1 MTDLNTKLGEL
12 LKEVEDEMDDL
23 GLYAMELNFT
33 NHMQGLEDGVN
44 KLAFRKLQIEKWL
57 ITSIMERNYWKSQRL
72 LTLFC
77 NTIKDIVQLF
87 QTEKLKVVDME
98 GEIVSDG
105 GSVFLSKTMK
115 QIYKYQVYIEYI
127 KLF

>member
-1 MTDLNTKLGEL
+1 MTDLNTKLSEL

-23 GLYAMELNFT
+23 SLYAMELNFT
-33 NHMQGLEDGVN
+33 NHLQGSDEKVN

-57 ITSIMERNYWKSQRL
+57 ITSIMEKNYWKSQRL

-77 NTIKDIVQLF
+77 NTIKDIVELF
-87 QTEKLKVVDME
+87 NDKLKVVDME
-98 GEIVSDG
+98 GEVIEG
-105 GSVFLSKTMK
+105 GGNIFLNKTMK